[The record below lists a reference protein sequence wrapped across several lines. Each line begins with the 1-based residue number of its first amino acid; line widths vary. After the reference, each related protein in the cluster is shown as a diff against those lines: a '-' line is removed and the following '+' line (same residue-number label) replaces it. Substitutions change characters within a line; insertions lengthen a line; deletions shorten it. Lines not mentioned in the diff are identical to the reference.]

1 MLNAIMLNVTFK
13 PFMLSAVMLS
23 VIMLSVT
30 APEKPLN
37 KVIYNINYFMQ
48 LSLLQERLDVQDLFS
63 SIPSNDVSGRDNYA
77 SFINDF
83 VSDLWP
89 VL

>member
-1 MLNAIMLNVTFK
+1 
-13 PFMLSAVMLS
+13 MLS
-23 VIMLSVT
+23 VIMLSVIMLSVIKLNVIMLNVIT
-30 APEKPLN
+30 LNVIMLSVN
-37 KVIYNINYFMQ
+37 KVIYNIHYFMQ
-48 LSLLQERLDVQDLFS
+48 LSLLQKRLDVQVLFS
-63 SIPSNDVSGRDNYA
+63 SIPSNDVIGRDNYA